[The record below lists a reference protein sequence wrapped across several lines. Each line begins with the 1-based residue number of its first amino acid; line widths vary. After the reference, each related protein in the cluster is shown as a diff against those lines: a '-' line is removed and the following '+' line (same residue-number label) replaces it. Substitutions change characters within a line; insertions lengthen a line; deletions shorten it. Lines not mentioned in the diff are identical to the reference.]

1 MSFVDLKIIVVGNE
15 RTGKSS
21 FASCWANNSV
31 SEDFFFYHPT
41 VLPKFFFKI
50 FEYKGKKY
58 RIYIWDFPSNDKDL
72 TLIRAVGKDFH
83 GCIIMSD
90 ASDIKTR
97 EG

>member
-31 SEDFFFYHPT
+31 LQDFFYHPT
-41 VLPKFFFKI
+41 VLVKFFFKI

-58 RIYIWDFPSNDKDL
+58 RIYIWDLPSKDKDL
-72 TLIRAVGKDFH
+72 TFLRLIGKDFH

-97 EG
+97 EE

>member
-31 SEDFFFYHPT
+31 SQDFYHAT
-41 VLPKFFFKI
+41 VLANFFFKI

-58 RIYIWDFPSNDKDL
+58 RIYIWDLPSKDKDL
-72 TLIRAVGKDFH
+72 TYLRLIGKDSH

-97 EG
+97 EE

>member
-31 SEDFFFYHPT
+31 SQNFFYLPT
-41 VLPKFFFKI
+41 ILAKFFFKI

-58 RIYIWDFPSNDKDL
+58 RIYIWDFPGKDKDL
-72 TLIRAVGKDFH
+72 TSIRLLGKDSH

-97 EG
+97 EE

>member
-21 FASCWANNSV
+21 FASCWAKNSV
-31 SEDFFFYHPT
+31 LQNFVYRPT
-41 VLPKFFFKI
+41 IVLEFNFKI

-58 RIYIWDFPSNDKDL
+58 RIYIYDFP
-72 TLIRAVGKDFH
+72 GKDKNLTSIRLLGQDYH

-97 EG
+97 EE